1 VIGNKGGAR
10 ITLLRLQ
17 NIIKD
22 ITTYYN
28 LLKDYLNVEV
38 QPKDTSKGHFYVS
51 LAKSLIRI
59 VAGVCLVNG
68 NFVFAGT
75 GFIIAEVL
83 GIVEEMV

>member
-1 VIGNKGGAR
+1 MIGNKGGAR

-51 LAKSLIRI
+51 LAKSGIRI
-59 VAGVCLVNG
+59 L
-68 NFVFAGT
+68 AGT
-75 GFIIAEVL
+75 ALAYGLVFEAGCFLILAEVL